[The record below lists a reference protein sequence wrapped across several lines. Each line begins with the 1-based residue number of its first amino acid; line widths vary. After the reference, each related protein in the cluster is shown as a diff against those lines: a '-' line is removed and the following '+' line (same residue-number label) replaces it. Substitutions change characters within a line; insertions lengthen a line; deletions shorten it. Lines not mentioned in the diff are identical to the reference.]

1 MLVLSR
7 KPKESIV
14 INGDITVSVL
24 RVDNDN
30 VRIGIEA
37 PKTVP
42 VMRREI
48 YQEWYQYKMYTVWL
62 IEFLMLQTQKL
73 QYVKTVVCLHIP
85 HLQEVD

>member
-14 INGDITVSVL
+14 INGNVTVSVL

-37 PKTVP
+37 PMEVP
-42 VMRREI
+42 RNECEEI
-48 YQEWYQYKMYTVWL
+48 YNEISKNNRYSRRIGRCEAEDQTTGQQLTTKKRILTHYQ
-62 IEFLMLQTQKL
+62 
-73 QYVKTVVCLHIP
+73 QY
-85 HLQEVD
+85 

>member
-42 VMRREI
+42 VMRKEI
-48 YQEWYQYKMYTVWL
+48 YQEISQNNL
-62 IEFLMLQTQKL
+62 AAAGSNIDKL
-73 QYVKTVVCLHIP
+73 KKKQLVSS
-85 HLQEVD
+85 

>member
-14 INGDITVSVL
+14 INGNITVSVL

-42 VMRREI
+42 VMRKEI
-48 YQEWYQYKMYTVWL
+48 YQEISQNNL
-62 IEFLMLQTQKL
+62 SAAGSNIDKL
-73 QYVKTVVCLHIP
+73 KKKQLVSS
-85 HLQEVD
+85 

>member
-48 YQEWYQYKMYTVWL
+48 YQEISQNNL
-62 IEFLMLQTQKL
+62 AAAGSNIDKL
-73 QYVKTVVCLHIP
+73 KKKQLVSS
-85 HLQEVD
+85 

>member
-37 PKTVP
+37 PKTIP
-42 VMRREI
+42 VMRKEI
-48 YQEWYQYKMYTVWL
+48 YQEISQNNLAAAGSNIDELKKKQLVSS
-62 IEFLMLQTQKL
+62 
-73 QYVKTVVCLHIP
+73 
-85 HLQEVD
+85 

>member
-14 INGDITVSVL
+14 INGNITVSVL

-37 PKTVP
+37 PKTIP
-42 VMRREI
+42 VMRKEI
-48 YQEWYQYKMYTVWL
+48 YQEISQNNLAAAGSNIDELKKKQLVSN
-62 IEFLMLQTQKL
+62 
-73 QYVKTVVCLHIP
+73 
-85 HLQEVD
+85 